1 MNWMSKGF
9 IYALTH
15 VSWDLLESR
24 GMLSRSSPKSD
35 CSNKGLYSE
44 VSTLCQTDGAVQR
57 LMDLLKP
64 IEFPFACGQLMP
76 DNLNNLLATLEDEKV
91 EGSTQSAYNEMSCIQ
106 FHCLLIALLIGY
118 VKALQEYDGLYKLEG
133 QILQGKGDIKREELT
148 PKMRDSQRLIWMY
161 GRFIWTITTSGMF
174 DAHLQAMTT
183 ALIGIR
189 SANETAYTVF
199 SISLGL
205 EVAHSGEWE

>member
-1 MNWMSKGF
+1 
-9 IYALTH
+9 
-15 VSWDLLESR
+15 
-24 GMLSRSSPKSD
+24 
-35 CSNKGLYSE
+35 
-44 VSTLCQTDGAVQR
+44 
-57 LMDLLKP
+57 
-64 IEFPFACGQLMP
+64 
-76 DNLNNLLATLEDEKV
+76 
-91 EGSTQSAYNEMSCIQ
+91 MSCIQ

-189 SANETAYTVF
+189 SANETTYTVF

-205 EVAHSGEWE
+205 EVAHSGDGNSDEEEEGDPDVGMFKGGEEDVEEDHRWGINDTQHVDSVIRFKCWTCIITGYFSSLRLLTQAVIPVKNDPQTFEAKLVLVMPCEDRSPLD